1 MTEYDEALRW
11 LFKLQRFGVKL
22 GLDNMRELLG
32 HLGNPHEKFRSIHV
46 AGTNGKGSVCTFLS
60 SALKEAGYKVGMYT
74 SPHVLR
80 YNERMQINGEEIT
93 DERMME
99 YINRIRP
106 IAERMGEES
115 AVNHPTFF
123 EFTTAIGFSYF
134 ADEDVDITVV
144 EVGMGG
150 RLDATN
156 LIAPEVAVITHL
168 ALEHTEHL
176 GKTLERIAKEKA
188 GIIKPGVPVISAE
201 ENPVVRRICE
211 ERGCEL
217 TIVEEQYPYERISF
231 DTSGQRMWI
240 GDPEQE
246 FEIRLLGAYQLQN
259 AATAYAVID
268 LLRKG
273 EYDVP
278 DEAVR
283 RGFAR
288 AKWPA
293 RLEVVRQKPTVI
305 IDSSHNPDGM
315 RNLKDALLEITKND
329 HITFVVGVMSDKD
342 VSTMLEAIAPVAGRI
357 ICSKPGYWRAMD
369 PEDIG
374 GEARRFVD
382 DVEVVPSVPEAIERA
397 VSLSDDDDVVCIT
410 GSVFMA
416 GDATHHLKGSP
427 QEVF

>member
-22 GLDNMRELLG
+22 GLDNVRELLG
-32 HLGNPHEKFRSIHV
+32 HLGNPHEKFKSIHV

-80 YNERMQINGEEIT
+80 YNERTQINGEEIS
-93 DERMME
+93 DERVME
-99 YINRIRP
+99 YIKKIRP

-115 AVNHPTFF
+115 AVKHPTFF

-134 ADEDVDITVV
+134 ADEDVDIAVV

-156 LIAPEVAVITHL
+156 LITSEVAVITHL

-188 GIIKPGVPVISAE
+188 GIIKPGVPVVSAE
-201 ENPVVRRICE
+201 ENSVIRRVCK

-217 TIVEEQYPYERISF
+217 TVVEEECPYERISF
-231 DTSGQRMWI
+231 DTSGQKLWI
-240 GDPEQE
+240 GKPAQE
-246 FEIRLLGAYQLQN
+246 FEIRLIGAYQLQN
-259 AATAYAVID
+259 VATALAVLDI
-268 LLRKG
+268 LRKG
-273 EYDVP
+273 EHDIP
-278 DEAVR
+278 DEAIR

-315 RNLKDALLEITKND
+315 EKLRVALLETTKND
-329 HITFVVGVMSDKD
+329 HITFVVGMMSDKD
-342 VSTMLEAIAPVAGRI
+342 VSPMLEAIAPVAGRI
-357 ICSKPGYWRAMD
+357 ICTKPDYWRAMD
-369 PEDIG
+369 PEEIER
-374 GEARRFVD
+374 EARRLVD
-382 DVEVVPSVPEAIERA
+382 DVEVAPSVHEAIERA
-397 VSLSDDDDVVCIT
+397 LSLSDDDDVICIT
-410 GSVFMA
+410 GSIFTA
-416 GDATHHLKGSP
+416 GDATHHLKDS
-427 QEVF
+427 

>member
-32 HLGNPHEKFRSIHV
+32 HLGNPHEKFRSVHV

-60 SALKEAGYKVGMYT
+60 SALKEAGFKVGMYT

-99 YINRIRP
+99 YINRSRP

-134 ADEDVDITVV
+134 ADEDVDIAVV

-156 LIAPEVAVITHL
+156 VIVPEVAVITHL

-188 GIIKPGVPVISAE
+188 GIIKPIVPVVSAE
-201 ENPVVRRICE
+201 ENPVVRKICE
-211 ERGCEL
+211 ERGSEL
-217 TIVEEQYPYERISF
+217 TVVEEEYPYERISF
-231 DTSGQRMWI
+231 DTSGQRLWI
-240 GDPEQE
+240 GEPSRE
-246 FEIRLLGAYQLQN
+246 FEIPLLGSYQLQN
-259 AATAYAVID
+259 AVTAYAVLD
-268 LLRKG
+268 LLQKG
-273 EYDVP
+273 EHDVP
-278 DEAVR
+278 AEAIR
-283 RGFAR
+283 RGFAN

-293 RLEVVRQKPTVI
+293 RLEVVRKNPTVI

-315 RNLKDALLEITKND
+315 RSLKDALLETTKKD
-329 HITFVVGVMSDKD
+329 RITFVVGVMSDKD
-342 VSTMLEAIAPVAGRI
+342 VSPMLEAIAPVAGRI
-357 ICSKPGYWRAMD
+357 ICTKPDYWRAMD
-369 PEDIG
+369 PEEIAR
-374 GEARRFVD
+374 EAKRLVN

-397 VSLSDDDDVVCIT
+397 ISLSDDDDVVCIT
-410 GSVFMA
+410 GSIFMA